1 VFDEWRVFRGLDM
14 TRSIAHLSKDEFV
27 KDLVDMFSSFVLQVA
42 KKGDSMYFPSR

>member
-1 VFDEWRVFRGLDM
+1 MFDEWRVFRGLDM

-42 KKGDSMYFPSR
+42 KKGDSMYSPSR